1 VTLPE
6 PLNSLDSLTWSVYAD
21 CLEEHQAPDVQV
33 QRARRVAKR
42 LRARTPKRVLCV
54 EAWHYLSDDFG
65 MPGWRA
71 LTPGLIN
78 WDVLFGGFPVKGE
91 WLMPN
96 AARLRTRQR
105 ITSRYRG
112 TVLDFLDMHLH
123 VPSLAR
129 AYFTAIA
136 RNVRLS

>member
-1 VTLPE
+1 VILPE
-6 PLNSLDSLTWSVYAD
+6 PLDSLDSLTWSVYAD

-42 LRARTPKRVLCV
+42 LLAHAPKRVLCV
-54 EAWHYLSDDFG
+54 EAWLYLWDDFV

-71 LTPGLIN
+71 IEGLA
-78 WDVLFGGFPVKGE
+78 VKGE

-96 AARLRTRQR
+96 AARLRTRQC

-112 TVLDFLDMHLH
+112 TVLDFPDMHLH
-123 VPSLAR
+123 VPSFAR

-136 RNVRLS
+136 RNVRL

>member
-1 VTLPE
+1 MILPE
-6 PLNSLDSLTWSVYAD
+6 PLDSLDSLTWSVYAD
-21 CLEEHQAPDVQV
+21 CLEEHQASDVQV

-42 LRARTPKRVLCV
+42 LLKRAPKRVLCV
-54 EAWHYLSDDFG
+54 DVWRYHSDVFG
-65 MPGWRA
+65 VPGWRV
-71 LTPGLIN
+71 LTPGPIH
-78 WDVLFGGFPVKGE
+78 WDGLFGGFPVKGE

-105 ITSRYRG
+105 ITSRYRA
-112 TVLDFLDMHLH
+112 TVLDFLNMHLH

-129 AYFTAIA
+129 AYFTVIA

>member
-1 VTLPE
+1 MILPE
-6 PLNSLDSLTWSVYAD
+6 PLDSLDSFTWSVYAD
-21 CLEEHQAPDVQV
+21 CLEEHRAPDVQV
-33 QRARRVAKR
+33 RRARRIAHSLVKGA
-42 LRARTPKRVLCV
+42 PKRVLCV
-54 EAWHYLSDDFG
+54 EAWHYLSNDFG

-78 WDVLFGGFPVKGE
+78 WDVLFEGFPVKGE

-112 TVLDFLDMHLH
+112 TVRDFPDMHLH

-136 RNVRLS
+136 RNVRLN